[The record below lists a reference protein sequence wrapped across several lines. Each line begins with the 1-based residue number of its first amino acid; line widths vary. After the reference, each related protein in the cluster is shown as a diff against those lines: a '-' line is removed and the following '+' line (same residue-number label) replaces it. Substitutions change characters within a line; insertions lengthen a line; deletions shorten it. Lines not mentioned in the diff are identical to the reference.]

1 MKSFASLCKGCGF
14 QRQRLWPRF
23 AKRGTPF
30 PWKRIF
36 GGWIAAQR
44 QEGCFLQ
51 EKKHPLLAFLM
62 PPAVR
67 GATLR
72 VAGLGVAACGGGLCC
87 CWHRLLP
94 RYAWRGLSRCGAIG
108 TRCHFLARARK

>member
-1 MKSFASLCKGCGF
+1 M
-14 QRQRLWPRF
+14 
-23 AKRGTPF
+23 
-30 PWKRIF
+30 
-36 GGWIAAQR
+36 
-44 QEGCFLQ
+44 Q
-51 EKKHPLLAFLM
+51 EKKHPLLSFLM

-72 VAGLGVAACGGGLCC
+72 VAGLGVAACGGGLGC

-108 TRCHFLARARK
+108 DAVSLSCSCKKVTKEHAKGGDAHTPQPPLESPFGCSCSS